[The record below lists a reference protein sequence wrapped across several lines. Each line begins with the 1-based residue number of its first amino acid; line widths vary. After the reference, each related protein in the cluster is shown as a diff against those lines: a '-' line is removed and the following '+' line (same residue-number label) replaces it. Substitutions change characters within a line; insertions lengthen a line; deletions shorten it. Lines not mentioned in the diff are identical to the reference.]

1 MAAELDFT
9 LSLVDKLTK
18 PLKQAQSAL
27 TGFADK
33 TEASFKRIG
42 GGALALWGVNKALMG
57 MMRPAYDL
65 QDALDDSVGSGYA
78 AAGLNKL
85 TQAANSFAIE
95 YGRSSLDFVKNST
108 LIRRSIGGITDNDLP
123 AYTHAASVLGVAMR
137 TGTEDAVN
145 YLSHMTNLMP
155 QMVSKMGSVDFAG
168 AMAGLASQMKNSFN
182 SSLNDISA
190 MIEQSKGT
198 GSAYGV
204 SLAEQLGTM
213 GTASQV
219 LGSGASGGYDQL
231 LRHLGSG
238 DATKATGINFRDAQG
253 QILPIMSILDKLK
266 AKYGENI
273 EGNARAQAAMEK
285 AFGKGASVIR
295 ALWSNTDGLSKSI
308 NALGKNPGL
317 KAVEEMAKKTVVPWE
332 QFAAILEAV
341 RAEISLRLL
350 PTFGPFFD
358 TLVDCGKEFVEW
370 LHAFPNLARWIGYIS
385 VSLLGLAA
393 AGAINNIML
402 GTFSFI
408 ATGLKPLIKGIGWAL
423 NLKAR
428 YMTIAATA
436 TKYYEKVMKGLRGT
450 LLGASMNFTALG
462 ASELLALWPILAI
475 GVAIAALVIAVIKFW
490 QPIKAFFSGF
500 IQGFTDAFESVGP
513 LHDILGPIGTLF
525 SFIWQQVKALVGWF
539 GDLLSP
545 IQYSDDA
552 LKGVTDTGVSCG
564 RFVAEAIGLI
574 LTPINLAISW
584 FNFLIDTIGIVSRA
598 AGKIWDAFDA
608 SDITGS
614 LKRIKGIFT
623 DTFDELWKALKTQFA
638 GTFNSIIGMLNKLPG
653 VNIDLMEVA
662 PTTAPTLTTGNRAAA
677 IPGGPVSS
685 QISNSKTEK
694 VVSDHRSVNIHNLNV
709 DTMPT
714 PGQLAE
720 YSELAAG

>member
-33 TEASFKRIG
+33 ATADFKRIG

-78 AAGLNKL
+78 AAGLDKL
-85 TQAANSFAIE
+85 TKAANSFAIE
-95 YGRSSLDFVKNST
+95 YGRSSLEFVKNST

-155 QMVSKMGSVDFAG
+155 QMVKKMGSVDFAG

-219 LGSGASGGYDQL
+219 LGSGASAGYDQL

-295 ALWSNTDGLSKSI
+295 ALWNNADGLSKSI

-332 QFAAILEAV
+332 QFAAILEAI

-358 TLVDCGKEFVEW
+358 ALVDCGKEFVNW
-370 LHAFPNLARWIGYIS
+370 LHAFPNIARWIGYIV
-385 VSLLGLAA
+385 VSMISLAA
-393 AGAINNIML
+393 IGATVAIIM
-402 GTFSFI
+402 GIIS
-408 ATGLKPLIKGIGWAL
+408 LIK
-423 NLKAR
+423 
-428 YMTIAATA
+428 
-436 TKYYEKVMKGLRGT
+436 
-450 LLGASMNFTALG
+450 LGAE
-462 ASELLALWPILAI
+462 ASGSIKLLKYTLDLLRPSLISTRIGLMGLWIQEKAVWVWSKLVALWAGICK
-475 GVAIAALVIAVIKFW
+475 VAIAAWNVVLRTCTVAMRLFGIAARF
-490 QPIKAFFSGF
+490 AGMGLGF
-500 IQGFTDAFESVGP
+500 
-513 LHDILGPIGTLF
+513 
-525 SFIWQQVKALVGWF
+525 
-539 GDLLSP
+539 LLSP
-545 IQYSDDA
+545 I
-552 LKGVTDTGVSCG
+552 
-564 RFVAEAIGLI
+564 GLI
-574 LTPINLAISW
+574 LLAIAALAAGIYFAIKYWDDIKAAIMDTQAFKWLQSAIAPVVDW
-584 FNFLIDTIGIVSRA
+584 FNDAWKSIEDGWNNLSNWFKNFSLADSFGNITAGIGKLFD
-598 AGKIWDAFDA
+598 GIWDA
-608 SDITGS
+608 
-614 LKRIKGIFT
+614 IKK
-623 DTFDELWKALKTQFA
+623 TF
-638 GTFNSIIGMLNKLPG
+638 
-653 VNIDLMEVA
+653 
-662 PTTAPTLTTGNRAAA
+662 
-677 IPGGPVSS
+677 
-685 QISNSKTEK
+685 
-694 VVSDHRSVNIHNLNV
+694 
-709 DTMPT
+709 
-714 PGQLAE
+714 
-720 YSELAAG
+720 

>member
-33 TEASFKRIG
+33 ATADFKRIG

-65 QDALDDSVGSGYA
+65 QDALDDSVGSGFA

-85 TQAANSFAIE
+85 RKAANDFAID
-95 YGRSSLDFVKNST
+95 YGRSSLEFVKNST
-108 LIRRSIGGITDNDLP
+108 IIRRSIGGITDNDLP

-155 QMVSKMGSVDFAG
+155 QMVKKMGSVDFAG
-168 AMAGLASQMKNSFN
+168 AMAGLATQMKNSFN
-182 SSLNDISA
+182 SSLSDIST

-198 GSAYGV
+198 GAAFGV

-219 LGSGASGGYDQL
+219 LGSGASAGYDQL

-273 EGNARAQAAMEK
+273 DGNARVQAAMEK
-285 AFGKGASVIR
+285 AFGKGAAVIR
-295 ALWSNTDGLSKSI
+295 ALWNNTDGLSQSI

-317 KAVEEMAKKTVVPWE
+317 KAVEDQAKKTVVPWE
-332 QFAAILEAV
+332 QFSAILEAI
-341 RAEISLRLL
+341 RAEISLRML

-358 TLVDCGKEFVEW
+358 MLVDCGKEFVAW
-370 LHAFPNLARWIGYIS
+370 LHAFPNIARWIGYIV
-385 VSLLGLAA
+385 VSMISLAA
-393 AGAINNIML
+393 IGATVAIIM
-402 GTFSFI
+402 GIIS
-408 ATGLKPLIKGIGWAL
+408 LIK
-423 NLKAR
+423 
-428 YMTIAATA
+428 
-436 TKYYEKVMKGLRGT
+436 
-450 LLGASMNFTALG
+450 LGAE
-462 ASELLALWPILAI
+462 ASGSIKLLKYTLDLLRPSLISTRIGLMGLWIQEKAVWVWSKLVALWAGICK
-475 GVAIAALVIAVIKFW
+475 VAIAAWNVVLRTCTVAMRLFGIAARF
-490 QPIKAFFSGF
+490 AGMGLGF
-500 IQGFTDAFESVGP
+500 
-513 LHDILGPIGTLF
+513 
-525 SFIWQQVKALVGWF
+525 
-539 GDLLSP
+539 LLSP
-545 IQYSDDA
+545 I
-552 LKGVTDTGVSCG
+552 
-564 RFVAEAIGLI
+564 GLI
-574 LTPINLAISW
+574 LLAIAALAVGIYFAIKYWDDIKAAIMDTQAFHILQKVVNAVVGW
-584 FNFLIDTIGIVSRA
+584 FDDAWRSIKDGWDNLTNWFKNF
-598 AGKIWDAFDA
+598 
-608 SDITGS
+608 S
-614 LKRIKGIFT
+614 LA
-623 DTFDELWKALKTQFA
+623 DTFGNITA
-638 GTFNSIIGMLNKLPG
+638 GIGKLFDGVWSAIKNTFLGTWNWIVEKLNKIPG
-653 VNIDLMEVA
+653 VNISTAQQDIA
-662 PTTAPTLTTGNRAAA
+662 PTQPPALITGNRAAA

-694 VVSDHRSVNIHNLNV
+694 VVSDHRSVNIQNLNV

>member
-18 PLKQAQSAL
+18 PLKQAQSAV

-33 TEASFKRIG
+33 ATADFKRIG

-85 TQAANSFAIE
+85 RKAANDFAID

-219 LGSGASGGYDQL
+219 LGSGASAGYDQL

-295 ALWSNTDGLSKSI
+295 ALWNNADGLSKSI

-332 QFAAILEAV
+332 QFAAILEAI

-358 TLVDCGKEFVEW
+358 TLVDCGKEFVNW
-370 LHAFPNLARWIGYIS
+370 LHAFPNIARWIGYIS
-385 VSLLGLAA
+385 VSLLALAA
-393 AGAINNIML
+393 AGAITNVVMGAFGFIMTGL
-402 GTFSFI
+402 SGI
-408 ATGLKPLIKGIGWAL
+408 ATVLKGAW
-423 NLKAR
+423 
-428 YMTIAATA
+428 
-436 TKYYEKVMKGLRGT
+436 KGLIFT
-450 LLGASMNFTALG
+450 LD
-462 ASELLALWPILAI
+462 LLRPSLLSTRIGLMGLWIQEKAVWVWSKLVALWAGICK
-475 GVAIAALVIAVIKFW
+475 VAIAAWNVVLRAGAIAMRLWGVATAFAGGALQLLMSPITLIILAIAALAVGIYFAIKYW
-490 QPIKAFFSGF
+490 DDIKAAIMDTQAFKWLQSAIAPVADWFSDTWKSIEDGWNALTNWF
-500 IQGFTDAFESVGP
+500 KNFSLADSFSNITAG
-513 LHDILGPIGTLF
+513 IGKLF
-525 SFIWQQVKALVGWF
+525 DG
-539 GDLLSP
+539 
-545 IQYSDDA
+545 
-552 LKGVTDTGVSCG
+552 
-564 RFVAEAIGLI
+564 
-574 LTPINLAISW
+574 
-584 FNFLIDTIGIVSRA
+584 
-598 AGKIWDAFDA
+598 IWDA
-608 SDITGS
+608 
-614 LKRIKGIFT
+614 IKK
-623 DTFDELWKALKTQFA
+623 TFS
-638 GTFNSIIGMLNKLPG
+638 GTWNWIVEKLNKIPG
-653 VNIDLMEVA
+653 VNISTAQQDIA
-662 PTTAPTLTTGNRAAA
+662 PTQPPALITGNRAAA

-685 QISNSKTEK
+685 QISNNKSEK
-694 VVSDHRSVNIHNLNV
+694 IIRSDVKQDITLHV

>member
-33 TEASFKRIG
+33 ATADFKRIG

-57 MMRPAYDL
+57 MMRPAYNL

-78 AAGLNKL
+78 AAELNKL
-85 TQAANSFAIE
+85 RKAANDFAID

-219 LGSGASGGYDQL
+219 LGSGASAGYDQL

-266 AKYGENI
+266 EKYGENI

-285 AFGKGASVIR
+285 AFGKGSAVIR
-295 ALWSNTDGLSKSI
+295 ALWNNADGLSKSI

-317 KAVEEMAKKTVVPWE
+317 KAVEDQAKKTVVPWE
-332 QFAAILEAV
+332 QFAAILEAI
-341 RAEISLRLL
+341 RAEISMRLL

-358 TLVDCGKEFVEW
+358 TLVDCGKEFVNW
-370 LHAFPNLARWIGYIS
+370 LRAFPNIARWIGYITVGMIS
-385 VSLLGLAA
+385 LAATGATVAVIMGTISLIKLGLEASGSIKILKYTLDLLRPSLLSTRIGL
-393 AGAINNIML
+393 M
-402 GTFSFI
+402 
-408 ATGLKPLIKGIGWAL
+408 GLWIQE
-423 NLKAR
+423 KAVWVWS
-428 YMTIAATA
+428 
-436 TKYYEKVMKGLRGT
+436 KLV
-450 LLGASMNFTALG
+450 
-462 ASELLALWPILAI
+462 ALWAGICK
-475 GVAIAALVIAVIKFW
+475 VAIAAWNVVLRAGAIAMRLWGVATAFAGGALQLLMSPITLIILAIAALAVGIYFAVKYW
-490 QPIKAFFSGF
+490 DDIKAS
-500 IQGFTDAFESVGP
+500 IMDTQAFKWLQSAIAPV
-513 LHDILGPIGTLF
+513 
-525 SFIWQQVKALVGWF
+525 VGWF
-539 GDLLSP
+539 
-545 IQYSDDA
+545 SDTWKSIEDGWNNLTNWFKNFSLA
-552 LKGVTDTGVSCG
+552 DSFGNITTG
-564 RFVAEAIGLI
+564 IGKL
-574 LTPINLAISW
+574 
-584 FNFLIDTIGIVSRA
+584 FDG
-598 AGKIWDAFDA
+598 IWDA
-608 SDITGS
+608 
-614 LKRIKGIFT
+614 IKK
-623 DTFDELWKALKTQFA
+623 TFS
-638 GTFNSIIGMLNKLPG
+638 GTWNWIVEKLNKIPG
-653 VNIDLMEVA
+653 VNISTAQQDIA
-662 PTTAPTLTTGNRAAA
+662 PTQPPSLITGNRAAA

-694 VVSDHRSVNIHNLNV
+694 VVSDHRSVNIQNLNV

>member
-33 TEASFKRIG
+33 ATADFKRIG

-78 AAGLNKL
+78 AAGLDKL
-85 TQAANSFAIE
+85 TKAANSFAIE

-219 LGSGASGGYDQL
+219 LGSGASAGYDQL

-295 ALWSNTDGLSKSI
+295 ALWNNADGLSKSI

-317 KAVEEMAKKTVVPWE
+317 KAVEDMAKKTVVPWE
-332 QFAAILEAV
+332 QFAAILEAI

-350 PTFGPFFD
+350 PVFGPFFD
-358 TLVDCGKEFVEW
+358 ALVDCGKEFVNW
-370 LHAFPNLARWIGYIS
+370 LHAFPNIARWIGYIV
-385 VSLLGLAA
+385 VSMISLAAVGATVAIIMGIISLIKLGAEASGSIKLLKYTLDLLRPSLISTRIGLA
-393 AGAINNIML
+393 
-402 GTFSFI
+402 
-408 ATGLKPLIKGIGWAL
+408 GLWIQE
-423 NLKAR
+423 KAVWVWS
-428 YMTIAATA
+428 
-436 TKYYEKVMKGLRGT
+436 KLV
-450 LLGASMNFTALG
+450 
-462 ASELLALWPILAI
+462 ALWAGICK
-475 GVAIAALVIAVIKFW
+475 VAIAAWNVVLRTCTVAMRLFGIAARF
-490 QPIKAFFSGF
+490 AGMGLGF
-500 IQGFTDAFESVGP
+500 
-513 LHDILGPIGTLF
+513 
-525 SFIWQQVKALVGWF
+525 
-539 GDLLSP
+539 LLSP
-545 IQYSDDA
+545 I
-552 LKGVTDTGVSCG
+552 
-564 RFVAEAIGLI
+564 GLI
-574 LTPINLAISW
+574 LLAIAALAVGIYFAIKYWDDIKAAIMDTQAFHILQKVVNAVVGW
-584 FNFLIDTIGIVSRA
+584 FDDAWRSIKDGWDNLTNWFKNF
-598 AGKIWDAFDA
+598 
-608 SDITGS
+608 S
-614 LKRIKGIFT
+614 LA
-623 DTFDELWKALKTQFA
+623 DTFGNITA
-638 GTFNSIIGMLNKLPG
+638 GIGKLFDGVWSAIKNTFLGTWNWIVEKLNVIPG
-653 VNIDLMEVA
+653 VNISTVQQNVA
-662 PTTAPTLTTGNRAAA
+662 PTPQPALITGNRAAA

-685 QISNSKTEK
+685 QISNSRSEK
-694 VVSDHRSVNIHNLNV
+694 VVYNDNKPNITINV
-709 DTMPT
+709 DQMPT
-714 PGQLAE
+714 PGAMAE
-720 YSELAAG
+720 WNELAAG

>member
-42 GGALALWGVNKALMG
+42 GGAIALWGVNKALMG

-65 QDALDDSVGSGYA
+65 QDALDDSVGSGFA

-85 TQAANSFAIE
+85 RKAANDFAID
-95 YGRSSLDFVKNST
+95 YGRSSLEFVKNST
-108 LIRRSIGGITDNDLP
+108 IIRRSIGGITDNDLP

-155 QMVSKMGSVDFAG
+155 QMVKKMGSVDFAG
-168 AMAGLASQMKNSFN
+168 AMAGLATQMKNSFN

-219 LGSGASGGYDQL
+219 LGSGASAGYDQL

-253 QILPIMSILDKLK
+253 QILPVMSILDKLK

-295 ALWSNTDGLSKSI
+295 ALWNNADGLSKSI

-332 QFAAILEAV
+332 QFAAILEAI

-350 PTFGPFFD
+350 PVFGPFFD

-370 LHAFPNLARWIGYIS
+370 LHAFPNIARWIGYIS
-385 VSLLGLAA
+385 VSLLGIAA
-393 AGAINNIML
+393 AGAITNVVMGVFGFIMTGL
-402 GTFSFI
+402 SGI
-408 ATGLKPLIKGIGWAL
+408 ATVLKGAW
-423 NLKAR
+423 
-428 YMTIAATA
+428 
-436 TKYYEKVMKGLRGT
+436 KGLIFT
-450 LLGASMNFTALG
+450 LD
-462 ASELLALWPILAI
+462 LLRPSLLSTRIGLMGLWIQEKAVWVWSKLVALWAGICK
-475 GVAIAALVIAVIKFW
+475 VAIAAWNVVLRAGAIAMRLWGVATAFAGGALQLLMSPITLIILAIAALAVGIYFAIKYW
-490 QPIKAFFSGF
+490 DDIKAA
-500 IQGFTDAFESVGP
+500 IMDTQAFKWLQS
-513 LHDILGPIGTLF
+513 
-525 SFIWQQVKALVGWF
+525 
-539 GDLLSP
+539 
-545 IQYSDDA
+545 
-552 LKGVTDTGVSCG
+552 
-564 RFVAEAIGLI
+564 AIA
-574 LTPINLAISW
+574 PVVDW
-584 FNFLIDTIGIVSRA
+584 FNDAWKSIEDGWNALTNWFKNFSLADSFGNITAGIGKLFD
-598 AGKIWDAFDA
+598 GIWDA
-608 SDITGS
+608 
-614 LKRIKGIFT
+614 IKK
-623 DTFDELWKALKTQFA
+623 TFL
-638 GTFNSIIGMLNKLPG
+638 GTWNWIVEKLNVIPG
-653 VNIDLMEVA
+653 VNISTVQQNVA
-662 PTTAPTLTTGNRAAA
+662 PTPQPALITGNRAAA

-685 QISNSKTEK
+685 QISNNKSEK
-694 VVSDHRSVNIHNLNV
+694 IIRSDVKQDITLHV